1 MAEILNPYRNAQEHV
16 ERVGVLLGL
25 DQDMIDILK
34 VPRREMTVNFP
45 VRMDDGTI
53 RIFTGY
59 RVQHNFARGPC
70 KGGIRY
76 HPNVSIDE
84 VRALAMWMTWK
95 CTVVGIPYGGAK
107 GGVIC
112 NPKQMSK
119 GELERM
125 TRRFVSEISLIIG
138 PEKDIPAPDVYTD
151 AQTMA
156 WIMDTYAM
164 GAGMSVPGVVT
175 GKPVELGGSKGR
187 DVATSRGLMY
197 VIEEAAKVK
206 DMPLKGAS
214 VAVQGYGNVGGNAAR
229 LLSNEDGCR
238 IVAVSDSSGGIYNPK
253 GLELAKVDEWKEKE
267 GELKGFKGANGI
279 SNEELLQLECDVLV
293 PAALENQI
301 RSDNAEKVKAKIVA
315 EGANGPT
322 TPDADVI
329 LREKGVMLLPDIL
342 ANAGG
347 VTVSY
352 FEWVQ
357 DLQFLFWTVEE
368 INERLKKI
376 MTSSFRKVHDISVAK
391 KVDLRT
397 AGYMVAMSD
406 VARAIELRGLFP

>member
-1 MAEILNPYRNAQEHV
+1 MAEVLNPYLNAQEHV
-16 ERVGVLLGL
+16 ERVGKLLEL
-25 DQDMIDILK
+25 DQSMIDILK
-34 VPRREMTVNFP
+34 IPRREMTVNFP
-45 VRMDDGTI
+45 VRMDDGKI
-53 RIFTGY
+53 RIFTGF

-84 VRALAMWMTWK
+84 VRALSMWMTWK

-112 NPKQMSK
+112 NPKAMSK

-125 TRRFVSEISLIIG
+125 TRRFTSEISLIIG

-164 GAGMSVPGVVT
+164 GSGKSVPGVVT

-197 VIEEAAKVK
+197 VVEESAKVK
-206 DMPLKGAS
+206 DLPLKGAS

-229 LLSNEDGCR
+229 LLSTEDGCK
-238 IVAVSDSSGGIYNPK
+238 IVAVSDSSGAIYNPK
-253 GLELAKVDEWKEKE
+253 GLELAKVDEWKQKK
-267 GELKGFKGANGI
+267 GELKGFKGADNI
-279 SNEELLQLECDVLV
+279 TNDELLELECDVLV

-301 RSDNAEKVKAKIVA
+301 RSDNAERIKAKIVA

-329 LREKGVMLLPDIL
+329 LREKGVMLIPDIL

-376 MTSSFRKVHDISVAK
+376 MISSFRKVHDISVAK
-391 KVDLRT
+391 KVDMRT
-397 AGYMVAMSD
+397 AAYMVAMAD